1 MQKKMLILAALLPQ
15 LALAQNPANSKISN
29 VLVYPGGANIERVA
43 RVSAGSRELKINC
56 LSARFDLDSLKVQ
69 ADTGVQ
75 VGDISVQTLDRARAP
90 ECANTGLDLRIR
102 DLQEQKASVSA
113 DSDAQDLVIG
123 YLKSFANERQGS
135 STTLVTTAEQLRRT
149 GHDALQ
155 RRLAAQKRLNELEQ
169 QLTPLLAEQSRQ
181 FQANPQVRSVQIRL
195 AAQAEGEVRLS
206 YRLSQAGWTPVY
218 RAYLDTAKSQVRLER
233 HAQVAQNS
241 GEDWNGI
248 SLKLSTSQPNQATQ
262 LYPPSPWTLSIIP
275 PAPKE
280 AQYAYSSAKA
290 APPPPASP
298 APVARMTNSGAG
310 NVAEMPSFDISVF
323 QSEYAAEFQV
333 PGKINLNSDGQKT
346 GFALGSQVIDA
357 QVLVRVQPKQET
369 QAYLLANAARPA
381 GSWPSGNLQLYRDND
396 FIGQSQLAFG
406 SQEKLELFFGRDN
419 LVRVEVEPE
428 QRDDANKGFINSRI
442 EKKYTH
448 GYVIENNH
456 KTAVTLQ
463 VLEASPVARHE
474 DIRVDSKFTPEATQT
489 SWNKQRGIIAW
500 QLPLEAGKKLKLR
513 ADYAISYPKDAMV
526 DGMR

>member
-1 MQKKMLILAALLPQ
+1 MKMKMLILAALLPQ

-29 VLVYPGGANIERVA
+29 VLVYPGGANVERVA
-43 RVSAGSRELKINC
+43 RVAAGARELKINC

-69 ADTGVQ
+69 ADAGIQ

-90 ECANTGLDLRIR
+90 ECANTSLDMRIR
-102 DLQEQKASVSA
+102 ELQEQKASISA
-113 DSDAQDLVIG
+113 ESEAQDLVIG
-123 YLKSFANERQGS
+123 YLKSFANERQNS
-135 STTLVTTAEQLRRT
+135 SAALVTTAEQLRRS
-149 GHDALQ
+149 GQDALQ
-155 RRLAAQKRLNELEQ
+155 RRLSAQKRLNELEQ
-169 QLTPLLAEQSRQ
+169 QLAPLRAEQSRQ

-195 AAQAEGEVRLS
+195 AAQTEGEVRLS

-241 GEDWNGI
+241 GEDWNAI
-248 SLKLSTSQPNQATQ
+248 SLKLSTSQPNQSSQ

-275 PAPKE
+275 PLPKE
-280 AQYAYSSAKA
+280 AQYSYSLAKA
-290 APPPPASP
+290 APPPSP
-298 APVARMTNSGAG
+298 APVAKMAIDRDAG
-310 NVAEMPSFDISVF
+310 NVAEMPNFDVSVF

-346 GFALGSQVIDA
+346 GFALGSQVVDA
-357 QVLVRVQPKQET
+357 QVLVRVQPKQEA

-406 SQEKLELFFGRDN
+406 SQEKLELFFGPDN

-442 EKKYTH
+442 EKKFTNS
-448 GYVIENNH
+448 YVIENNH
-456 KTAVTLQ
+456 KTTVTLQ

-474 DIRVDSKFTPEATQT
+474 DIKVETKFTPEATQS
-489 SWNKQRGIIAW
+489 SWNKQPGIIAW

-513 ADYAISYPKDAMV
+513 ADYTISYPKDAMV
-526 DGMR
+526 NGLR

>member
-1 MQKKMLILAALLPQ
+1 MQKTMLILAALLPP

-29 VLVYPGGANIERVA
+29 VLVYPGGANVERLARVA
-43 RVSAGSRELKINC
+43 AGARELKINC

-69 ADTGVQ
+69 ADAGIQ
-75 VGDISVQTLDRARAP
+75 VGDVSVQTLDRARAP
-90 ECANTGLDLRIR
+90 ECANTSLDLRIR
-102 DLQEQKASVSA
+102 ELQEQKASVSA

-123 YLKSFANERQGS
+123 YLKSFANERQSS
-135 STTLVTTAEQLRRT
+135 STTLVTTAEQLRRS

-155 RRLAAQKRLNELEQ
+155 RRLAAQKRLYELEQ
-169 QLTPLLAEQSRQ
+169 QLKPLLAEQSRQ
-181 FQANPQVRSVQIRL
+181 FQVNPQVRSVQIRL

-248 SLKLSTSQPNQATQ
+248 NLKLSTSQPNQASQ

-275 PAPKE
+275 PLPKE
-280 AQYAYSSAKA
+280 TQRVQPVMMA
-290 APPPPASP
+290 APAPAIS
-298 APVARMTNSGAG
+298 ARMAMDSSGG
-310 NVAEMPSFDISVF
+310 NVAELPNFDVSVF

-346 GFALGSQVIDA
+346 GFSLGSQIIDA
-357 QVLVRVQPKQET
+357 QVLVRVQPKQEA

-428 QRDDANKGFINSRI
+428 QRDDANKGFISSRI
-442 EKKYTH
+442 EQKFTH

-456 KTAVTLQ
+456 KTTVTLQ

-474 DIRVDSKFTPEATQT
+474 DIKVETKFTPEATQT
-489 SWNKQRGIIAW
+489 SWNKQPGIIAW
-500 QLPLEAGKKLKLR
+500 QLPLEAGKKLKLS
-513 ADYAISYPKDAMV
+513 ADYTISYPKDAMV
-526 DGMR
+526 NGLR

>member
-29 VLVYPGGANIERVA
+29 VLVYPGGAHVERVA
-43 RVSAGSRELKINC
+43 RVAAGARELKLNC
-56 LSARFDLDSLKVQ
+56 LSARFDVDSLKVQ
-69 ADTGVQ
+69 ADAGIQ
-75 VGDISVQTLDRARAP
+75 VGDVSVQTVDRARAP

-102 DLQEQKASVSA
+102 ELQEQKASISA
-113 DSDAQDLVIG
+113 EGEAQELVIG
-123 YLKSFANERQGS
+123 YLKSFGNEKSGS
-135 STTLVTTAEQLRRT
+135 NTALVTTAEQLRRT
-149 GHDALQ
+149 GQDALQ
-155 RRLAAQKRLNELEQ
+155 RRLSAQKRLNDLDL
-169 QLTPLLAEQSRQ
+169 QLTPLLAEQRRQ

-195 AAQAEGEVRLS
+195 AAQNEGEVKLS

-218 RAYLDTAKSQVRLER
+218 RAYLDTVKSQVRLER

-248 SLKLSTSQPNQATQ
+248 NLKLSTSQPDQASQ

-275 PAPKE
+275 PLPKE
-280 AQYAYSSAKA
+280 THRVQPMMMAPPAPAVMAVA
-290 APPPPASP
+290 APGDY
-298 APVARMTNSGAG
+298 RG
-310 NVAEMPSFDISVF
+310 AEMPSFDVSVF

-333 PGKINLNSDGQKT
+333 PGKISLNSDGQKT
-346 GFALGSQVIDA
+346 GFVLGSQIIDA
-357 QVLVRVQPKQET
+357 QVLVRVQPKQEA

-406 SQEKLELFFGRDN
+406 SQEKLELLFGRDN
-419 LVRVEVEPE
+419 MVRVEVEPE
-428 QRDDANKGFINSRI
+428 LRDDANKGFINSRI
-442 EKKYTH
+442 EKKYTNA
-448 GYVIENNH
+448 YVIENNH

-474 DIRVDSKFTPEATQT
+474 DIKVETKFTPEATQ
-489 SWNKQRGIIAW
+489 SIWNKQPGIIAW

-513 ADYAISYPKDAMV
+513 ADYTISYPKDAMV
-526 DGMR
+526 NGLR